1 MKIQWNKLL
10 LSLLPLFTGILSSL
24 LTGDS
29 FSYYEQLKKPLFAP
43 PSFVFPIVWTLLY
56 LLLGISFYLIQITPS
71 PFTSTATLLYLL
83 QLVLNF
89 LWSPVFFS
97 LQNTLL
103 AFFILLLLWIVVF
116 QMIRAFYRISP
127 LSAWLQVPYLLW
139 LTFAGYLNLSVL
151 LLNQ

>member
-1 MKIQWNKLL
+1 MKTQWNKLL
-10 LSLLPLFTGILSSL
+10 LSLLPLFAGILSSI
-24 LTGDS
+24 LTGNS
-29 FSYYEQLKKPLFAP
+29 FSYYEQLKQPPLAP
-43 PSFVFPIVWTLLY
+43 PSFLFPIVWTILY
-56 LLLGISFYLIQITPS
+56 LLLGVSFYLIQTTSS
-71 PFTSTATLLYLL
+71 PFTSTATLLYLT
-83 QLVLNF
+83 QIVLNF
-89 LWSPVFFS
+89 LWAPVFFS

-103 AFFILLLLWIVVF
+103 AFFILILLWVVVF